1 MTIDIEQEAKR
12 YARIVIAPIQAGY
25 QGLYDVRTETIYIA
39 DNLTTTQYR
48 CVLAHEVSHA
58 KHRDRGGHVD
68 RYTEQRADM
77 EAARM
82 LISQADYVTAEILY
96 GNDECAIARELNVM
110 PWIIRAYK
118 NWLHD
123 SVAA

>member
-39 DNLTTTQYR
+39 DNLTPTQYR

-58 KHRDRGGHVD
+58 KHRDR
-68 RYTEQRADM
+68 
-77 EAARM
+77 EAMSIDTPSGVPTWR
-82 LISQADYVTAEILY
+82 LR
-96 GNDECAIARELNVM
+96 EC
-110 PWIIRAYK
+110 
-118 NWLHD
+118 
-123 SVAA
+123 S